1 MACATRPIPIAERR
15 PAEQHAEHHAVRI
28 AFHTPL
34 NAFEDGRISG
44 DRRMARQIAT
54 ALERLGHVVEPVHD
68 ARSYM
73 KTSDPGLLECHRT
86 HAAAKIEALAASW
99 RAGAAPPEL
108 WFTYHSYYKAPD
120 LLGPA
125 ISERLSIPYVVAEAS
140 GSERRADGEWAQH
153 VALARASFG
162 SADLHLCFTERDRM
176 GVEFWCGARTQF
188 LAFPPFVALDAD
200 APQPRP
206 SAGPPRLVTVAMMR
220 DGVKHESY
228 LALAR
233 TLLRLVDKPLLADK
247 PWTLTVIGD
256 GPLRGEVEQAFAALP
271 PGRITWLGAL
281 AHDQVAAELANH
293 DVFIWPGLGEAYGL
307 VYLEA
312 QAAGL
317 PVIAFASGGVPDTVK
332 PGETAFLAPENDE
345 SALAMALSRLL
356 ADPALRARMG
366 RAAATFV
373 RSERTL
379 ETASA
384 ILAQGFA
391 HIASTRREATP

>member
-1 MACATRPIPIAERR
+1 MACATRPIPIAERK

-28 AFHTPL
+28 ALHTPL

-54 ALERLGHVVEPVHD
+54 ALERLGHVVEPVRD

-73 KTSDPGLLECHRT
+73 KTPDPGLLERHRT
-86 HAAAKIEALAASW
+86 EAAAKIETLAAGW
-99 RAGAAPPEL
+99 RAGAAPPDL

-125 ISERLSIPYVVAEAS
+125 ISEHLSIPYVVAEAS
-140 GSERRADGEWAQH
+140 GSERRAKGEWARH

-162 SADLHLCFTERDRM
+162 AADLHLCFTERDRM

-188 LAFPPFVALDAD
+188 LAFPPFIALDAS
-200 APQPRP
+200 APRPRPQP
-206 SAGPPRLVTVAMMR
+206 GPPRLVTVAMMR

-233 TLLRLVDKPLLADK
+233 TLLQLVDK

-281 AHDQVAAELANH
+281 AHDQVAAELASH

-332 PGETAFLAPENDE
+332 PDETAFLAPENDE
-345 SALAMALSRLL
+345 AALAMALSRLL
-356 ADPALRARMG
+356 TDPALRARMG
-366 RAAATFV
+366 RAAAAFV

-391 HIASTRREATP
+391 RIASARAGATP